1 MFQYLSPSPPAAAD
15 VPVGDLHH
23 QRFVVAQG
31 PVGAP
36 HSSGFEIS
44 ENVVPLFP
52 EAIFS
57 TLHNSESRCH
67 FVPREISKPGARA
80 RCCSLVPEYVDNFRD
95 MVSCEREYLSRY
107 SASEDNT
114 CHDDPS
120 FMYDMY
126 TCEDMPSNM
135 CRGLISSSCPVRCRS
150 CGVSNSPGNRV
161 SSSGWSPEV
170 QQLNIVMPP
179 ELTQSKSNGARLSRG
194 NG

>member
-1 MFQYLSPSPPAAAD
+1 MLPFPS
-15 VPVGDLHH
+15 
-23 QRFVVAQG
+23 QR
-31 PVGAP
+31 P
-36 HSSGFEIS
+36 
-44 ENVVPLFP
+44 
-52 EAIFS
+52 S
-57 TLHNSESRCH
+57 TQLCTVQNRDATS
-67 FVPREISKPGARA
+67 FLAKISKPGACA

-107 SASEDNT
+107 SGSEVNT

-120 FMYDMY
+120 FMVDGMY
-126 TCEDMPSNM
+126 TCRDMPSNM
-135 CRGLISSSCPVRCRS
+135 CQGLISSSCPVRCRS

-179 ELTQSKSNGARLSRG
+179 ELTQSKSNEARLSRG